1 MSARGKFIAIVVV
14 IAVVLAAAVIYSE
27 AKQKQ
32 KEEYYRQLE
41 TTETAAEEKDR
52 EPSVYEKKEAVKEKL
67 SGRAFGAETDA
78 GYIVYSFG
86 PYGIRM
92 NGYQDSSEEALL
104 IVSDEGK
111 YSLSDDLSQITMRFI
126 KGGYY
131 TYDFEILKKSIKLD
145 GYKFKETD
153 RVGED

>member
-1 MSARGKFIAIVVV
+1 MSAKGKFIAIAVV
-14 IAVVLAAAVIYSE
+14 IAVILAAAVIYSDI
-27 AKQKQ
+27 KQKQ

-41 TTETAAEEKDR
+41 TVEETKSKEDK
-52 EPSVYEKKEAVKEKL
+52 EPSVYEMKEAVKEKL

-86 PYGIRM
+86 PYGVEM
-92 NGYQDSSEEALL
+92 NGYQDSSDEALL
-104 IVSDEGK
+104 IVSDEGR
-111 YSLSDDLSQITMRFI
+111 YSLSDDMSQITMRFI
-126 KGGYY
+126 KGGNH
-131 TYDFEILKKSIKLD
+131 TYDFEILKKSIRLS